1 MPKYIIRVEINN
13 FDDYETLHDELYKYG
28 IYRVIQANDGVYYDL
43 PAGTYRL
50 QGNIDIQAAYHRAE
64 LAVQA
69 IAGQFVPAKKYE
81 LIVSH
86 YKSSKSTLNV
96 TTDILKLPR

>member
-1 MPKYIIRVEINN
+1 MPKFIIRVEINN
-13 FDDYETLHDELYKYG
+13 FDDHDTLHDELYKYG

-50 QGNIDIQAAYHRAE
+50 HGHIDIQAAYNRAE
-64 LAVQA
+64 LAVLA
-69 IAGQFVPAKKYE
+69 VVSQFMPHKKYE

-86 YKSSKSTLNV
+86 YNSSKSMLNV
-96 TTDILKLPR
+96 TTDISKLPR